1 MKLENVLHVATEIEA
16 AGSSPPEV
24 LSDCRSICCFE
35 PRGELKS
42 DPNPSED
49 YVYSS
54 CNIYVGLSRK
64 LDLRISLH
72 ACEAWRAGPRKNAF
86 LRALG
91 MEFVGWI
98 NEGRVEGGV
107 IGAGECSDGSCLRTA
122 FAIAGVRNKRT
133 SIRVHWSS
141 LVLESATKSAAHPL
155 KVHWNW

>member
-1 MKLENVLHVATEIEA
+1 MLSRVKSFKTILIQVRTTFST
-16 AGSSPPEV
+16 SS
-24 LSDCRSICCFE
+24 
-35 PRGELKS
+35 
-42 DPNPSED
+42 N
-49 YVYSS
+49 
-54 CNIYVGLSRK
+54 VGLSRK